1 MTELDVCLLN
11 HTHRHC
17 EEASPTR
24 QSINKAHEHKFSINM
39 EINFYQVDD
48 IIYKS
53 IAPLLIKVLDED
65 KKALIYC
72 QDEKQV
78 EEIDGGLWSFSKTKF
93 IPHGTKNNPPATK
106 LAPEKQPVF
115 ITDQLTNSNQA
126 EYLIMLG
133 EVEEKFLKEFGKIF
147 YFFSSGNVADARK
160 LWAKYKK
167 QSFTL
172 NFYKKDDS
180 GWVKVDL

>member
-1 MTELDVCLLN
+1 
-11 HTHRHC
+11 
-17 EEASPTR
+17 
-24 QSINKAHEHKFSINM
+24 M

-53 IAPLLIKVLDED
+53 MAPLLIKVLDED

-93 IPHGTKNNPPATK
+93 IPHGTKATK
-106 LAPEKQPVF
+106 LEPAKQPVF
-115 ITDQLTNSNQA
+115 ITDQKENFNQA

-133 EVEEKFLKEFGKIF
+133 EVEEKFLNQFGKIF

-172 NFYKKDDS
+172 NFYKKEDN

>member
-1 MTELDVCLLN
+1 
-11 HTHRHC
+11 
-17 EEASPTR
+17 
-24 QSINKAHEHKFSINM
+24 M

-53 IAPLLIKVLDED
+53 IAPLLIKVLDEE

-78 EEIDGGLWSFSKTKF
+78 IEIDDGLWSFSKTKF
-93 IPHGTKNNPPATK
+93 IPHGTKNTK
-106 LAPEKQPVF
+106 LAPANQPVF
-115 ITDQLTNSNQA
+115 ITNQTENANQA

-133 EVEEKFLKEFGKIF
+133 EVEEKFLSQFGKIF
-147 YFFSSGNVADARK
+147 YFFSSGNVVDARK

-172 NFYKKDDS
+172 NFYKKADGS
-180 GWVKVDL
+180 WVKVDL

>member
-1 MTELDVCLLN
+1 
-11 HTHRHC
+11 
-17 EEASPTR
+17 
-24 QSINKAHEHKFSINM
+24 M

-53 IAPLLIKVLDED
+53 IAPLLIKVLDEE

-93 IPHGTKNNPPATK
+93 IPHGTKTTK
-106 LAPEKQPVF
+106 LEPAKQPVF
-115 ITDQLTNSNQA
+115 ITNQLTNANQA
-126 EYLIMLG
+126 EYLIMLD
-133 EVEEKFLKEFGKIF
+133 EVEEKFLSEFGKIF
-147 YFFSSGNVADARK
+147 YFFSSGDVADARK

-172 NFYKKDDS
+172 NFYKKED
-180 GWVKVDL
+180 GAWIKVDL